1 MKTSFRDWIREK
13 IFDRIETLIASGFA
27 RMAETRLL
35 KSQMQELSDL
45 EDLAEEFEASGKSH
59 LAQTLRQ
66 QTSRITD
73 GAPAESANDI
83 IRRLAADHEII
94 QTAMGVAADT
104 ETPKKLPHTT
114 GGARPKRRGRPPK
127 TEQADTESAGGV
139 E

>member
-35 KSQMQELSDL
+35 KSQMQELNDL
-45 EDLAEEFEASGKSH
+45 EDLAEEFEADGKSH

-66 QTSRITD
+66 QASQIIE
-73 GAPAESANDI
+73 GAPAESANEI
-83 IRRLAADHEII
+83 IRRLASDNEII
-94 QTAMGVAADT
+94 QNAMGVAAET
-104 ETPKKLPHTT
+104 ESPKKITQAG

-127 TEQADTESAGGV
+127 NEQPDTESSAGAD
-139 E
+139 